1 MSTRLEFSLFNSL
14 LQICLA
20 RLVPF
25 HLISLR
31 TTKMHLYI
39 CSNIRW
45 IIRTAAGGN
54 EGPEVLPQRI
64 RNKGQ
69 KSLKKSSR
77 QLLGISLLFS
87 MELCIF
93 LFVELFSIHFLQE
106 RSFPCKRPFSLFI
119 LLCISFK
126 VFFFLSKDFLHTT
139 TMLCSNGNLF
149 NSL

>member
-39 CSNIRW
+39 CSNMRW

-54 EGPEVLPQRI
+54 EGPEVLLPQRI

-69 KSLKKSSR
+69 KSLKNPVDNYWVF
-77 QLLGISLLFS
+77 LY
-87 MELCIF
+87 F
-93 LFVELFSIHFLQE
+93 LFPWNYAFFYSLNFFQFIF
-106 RSFPCKRPFSLFI
+106 CKRDHFHVKDRFPFSYYYAFP
-119 LLCISFK
+119 SK
-126 VFFFLSKDFLHTT
+126 FFSSLAKRFSAYYS
-139 TMLCSNGNLF
+139 TMYK
-149 NSL
+149 